1 MTTRPPATPLHRT
14 QPQPRRPKTPEEIE
28 RADAEREERLRL
40 EKLFEW
46 GLPSGLLTTAE
57 QIDDALDL
65 CRRKGLIVPMADQL
79 RAVQVE
85 PYKGWRLTLVM
96 LDEDAFWTH
105 EPLDADGHRLEPV
118 YRMKARTAM
127 RLATLLPLTI
137 QTVEHLTGSPRH
149 VWSCTATA
157 EMEMPN
163 GRRAQDAAT
172 ATVDLTDD
180 SAEARR
186 LGVDEIER
194 ARISGSRWAET
205 RARGEVIRN
214 LLGLGGDYG
223 DVAIS
228 RPVVVFVP
236 TRVLP
241 VDDPVIDRALLL
253 KAMGSAADLFG
264 PAEAQVLGPRPG
276 ITPINLAPPGLL
288 AGPVT
293 PPAPPP
299 PPPPPP
305 PTYEECIDA
314 FLDPGASR

>member
-1 MTTRPPATPLHRT
+1 M
-14 QPQPRRPKTPEEIE
+14 
-28 RADAEREERLRL
+28 
-40 EKLFEW
+40 W
-46 GLPSGLLTTAE
+46 GLPSGRLTTAE
-57 QIDDALDL
+57 EIGEALEL

-85 PYKGWRLTLVM
+85 PYRGWRLTLVM
-96 LDEDAFWTH
+96 LPEDAFWKH

-118 YRMKARTAM
+118 YRMKSRTAM
-127 RLATLLPLTI
+127 RLAMLLPLTI
-137 QTVEHLTGSPRH
+137 QTVEHAAVSSRH

-186 LGVDEIER
+186 LGVDELER

-228 RPVVVFVP
+228 RPVVIFVP

-241 VDDPVIDRALLL
+241 VDDPVINRALLL

-264 PAEAQVLGPRPG
+264 AAEAQVLGPRPG
-276 ITPINLAPPGLL
+276 IMPIDPAAPSLL
-288 AGPVT
+288 TGPVA
-293 PPAPPP
+293 PPAPPA

-314 FLDPGASR
+314 LLDSGASR

>member
-1 MTTRPPATPLHRT
+1 MTTRTPAPLHQS
-14 QPQPRRPKTPEEIE
+14 QPQPRRPKTLEEIE
-28 RADAEREERLRL
+28 RADAEREERLGL
-40 EKLFEW
+40 EDPAAW

-57 QIDDALDL
+57 EISEALDL
-65 CRRKGLIVPMADQL
+65 CRRKGLIVPMSDQL

-85 PYKGWRLTLVM
+85 PYRGWRLTLVM
-96 LDEDAFWTH
+96 LDEDAFWKH

-137 QTVEHLTGSPRH
+137 QTVEHLTSSPRH
-149 VWSCTATA
+149 VWSCSARG
-157 EMEMPN
+157 EMQMPN
-163 GRRAQDAAT
+163 GRLAQDEAT

-186 LGVDEIER
+186 LGVDELER
-194 ARISGSRWAET
+194 ARVSGARWAET
-205 RARGEVIRN
+205 RARGELIRN

-241 VDDPVIDRALLL
+241 VDDPVINRALLL
-253 KAMGSAADLFG
+253 KAMGAAADLFG
-264 PAEAQVLGPRPG
+264 TAEAQVLGPRPG
-276 ITPINLAPPGLL
+276 MTPITLGGGLITGPVAPP
-288 AGPVT
+288 A
-293 PPAPPP
+293 PP

-314 FLDPGASR
+314 FLDSGASR

>member
-28 RADAEREERLRL
+28 RADAEREERLGL
-40 EKLFEW
+40 EDPAAW

-57 QIDDALDL
+57 EIGEALDL

-85 PYKGWRLTLVM
+85 PYRGWRLTLVM
-96 LDEDAFWTH
+96 LDEDAFWKH

-127 RLATLLPLTI
+127 RIATLLPLTI
-137 QTVEHLTGSPRH
+137 HTVEHLTGNPRH
-149 VWSCTATA
+149 VWSCSVKG
-157 EMEMPN
+157 EMQMPN
-163 GRRAQDAAT
+163 GRLALDEAT

-186 LGVDEIER
+186 LGIDELES
-194 ARISGSRWAET
+194 ARVNGARWAET
-205 RARGEVIRN
+205 RARGEWSRN
-214 LLGLGGDYG
+214 QLGLGGDYG

-241 VDDPVIDRALLL
+241 VDDPVVNRALLL

-288 AGPVT
+288 TGPAV
-293 PPAPPP
+293 PPP